1 MARGRINRILLP
13 TIVRYILFALIST
26 SLLVII
32 LLMLRLVTTLTYE
45 INRMSNESNHHQ
57 QLSTDQVL
65 YYIKNFLMLVLFGSL
80 QVFGLF
86 GLSRNNKNVLIAFG
100 SSLTIGFILAM
111 FDHLFHSGYLHFA
124 MYLLIESLFTFL
136 YLLVLPIK
144 QRPISNIHYIPMPS
158 EDTFAQVVVTSPEYL
173 VVREKQLR
181 FILTFLQMQ
190 KIIFAFL
197 WFGVQSK
204 SKCKHDVSKV
214 DRIDGIITAS
224 YIMIALCGI
233 ISLYLGHQTLVII
246 FIMIDLTYEIL
257 YYHFTLIDTI
267 FLPIFIVLTIILYIL
282 YLSVIWYNKRHPII
296 EYGPT
301 KSIPSPPWW
310 SYSNNTSLS
319 TH

>member
-158 EDTFAQVVVTSPEYL
+158 EDTFAQVVVTSPEY
-173 VVREKQLR
+173 RYFR
-181 FILTFLQMQ
+181 F
-190 KIIFAFL
+190 
-197 WFGVQSK
+197 
-204 SKCKHDVSKV
+204 
-214 DRIDGIITAS
+214 
-224 YIMIALCGI
+224 
-233 ISLYLGHQTLVII
+233 
-246 FIMIDLTYEIL
+246 
-257 YYHFTLIDTI
+257 
-267 FLPIFIVLTIILYIL
+267 
-282 YLSVIWYNKRHPII
+282 
-296 EYGPT
+296 
-301 KSIPSPPWW
+301 
-310 SYSNNTSLS
+310 
-319 TH
+319 